1 MINMFKLPVCP
12 YCGKAVR
19 YTDSK
24 RLMREKRSECRSCH
38 KRSAVKYKAACVKMG
53 AVFAALLI
61 GLNTLMFF
69 KGNNK
74 TLLPNLIVTVSAIF
88 VYMIL
93 TPLTVR
99 LTEIEGQRED
109 EPKLKKN
116 RHRHKKTKYSDVSFE
131 EDPLKGTSFDNN

>member
-1 MINMFKLPVCP
+1 MFKLPVCP
-12 YCGKAVR
+12 YCGKSVR

-24 RLMREKRSECRSCH
+24 RLMREKHSECRGCR
-38 KRSAVKYKAACVKMG
+38 KKSAVKYKAACVKMG

-61 GLNTLMFF
+61 GLNTLMFY

-74 TLLPNLIVTVSAIF
+74 TLLPNLIVTVGAIF

-99 LTEIEGQRED
+99 LIEIDGQREA

-116 RHRHKKTKYSDVSFE
+116 RHRHKKTKYSDVNFE